1 MQKSIGQ
8 TDQFVVPRVE
18 PGPKANRIPAQ
29 FDLRF
34 TSKKD
39 TNK

>member
-18 PGPKANRIPAQ
+18 PGPKANRIPAR
-29 FDLRF
+29 FDPWF
-34 TSKKD
+34 TLKKER
-39 TNK
+39 NK